1 MAGGTFTGGRAE
13 GPSYGRTWSKMA
25 GGAHVAK
32 WTDYVS
38 DYAFRGRPALRATSF
53 ESCATAGSWIL
64 VSSSDRLVL

>member
-1 MAGGTFTGGRAE
+1 MAGGTLMGGRAE

-38 DYAFRGRPALRATSF
+38 DDAFRGGPALRA
-53 ESCATAGSWIL
+53 L
-64 VSSSDRLVL
+64 VFSREFDARRRNHDFWRG